1 MQASHRLCIALKSTA
16 VNCLNTAWKLHAP
29 ELRAWL
35 RHRLNQPQDAEDVL
49 QDVFIKALRQTSRFC
64 TVLNPR
70 AWLFEVAR
78 NTLADRWKSARETI
92 ELPDDLAAPVL
103 EGAPVDGLT
112 ACLPRVLSELKET
125 DRQAIVLCDLG
136 GMSQADYAAQVG
148 LNLSAAKS
156 RLQRARQRLRN
167 QMSLACQVT
176 MNTAGQVEDFLPR
189 PPLDARPPQ

>member
-1 MQASHRLCIALKSTA
+1 MQASHRLCIALRSTS
-16 VNCLNTAWKLHAP
+16 VNCLDTAWKQHAP

-49 QDVFIKALRQTSRFC
+49 QDVFIKALRQKSRFC

-92 ELPDDLAAPVL
+92 ELPDDLTAPAL

-176 MNTAGQVEDFLPR
+176 MNNAGQVEDFLPR
-189 PPLDARPPQ
+189 PPLDTRPPQ

>member
-16 VNCLNTAWKLHAP
+16 VNCLDTAWKLHAP

-35 RHRLNQPQDAEDVL
+35 RPRLNQPQDAEDVL
-49 QDVFIKALRQTSRFC
+49 QDVFIKALRQKSRFC

-176 MNTAGQVEDFLPR
+176 MNNAGQVEDFLPR
-189 PPLDARPPQ
+189 PPLDTRPPQ

>member
-1 MQASHRLCIALKSTA
+1 M
-16 VNCLNTAWKLHAP
+16 NCLDTAWKQHAP

-49 QDVFIKALRQTSRFC
+49 QDVFIKALRQKSRFC

-92 ELPDDLAAPVL
+92 ELPDDLTAPAL

-176 MNTAGQVEDFLPR
+176 MNNAGQVEDFLPR
-189 PPLDARPPQ
+189 PPLDTRPPQ